1 MSGRRDRPDRKVDEV
16 RRMLEVP
23 RPQVP
28 ADLALRSAESGA
40 RLLRRHRAARRAAMC
55 LMCAAVVAFVV
66 WAAVTRPWEIPPAGT
81 TPPLEGW

>member
-1 MSGRRDRPDRKVDEV
+1 MSRRDRADRKVDEV
-16 RRMLEVP
+16 RRMLEGP

-28 ADLALRSAESGA
+28 ADLALRAAERGT
-40 RLLRRHRAARRAAMC
+40 RLLRRHRAARLVVRC

-66 WAAVTRPWEIPPAGT
+66 WAGITRPWELPPSGT

>member
-1 MSGRRDRPDRKVDEV
+1 MSGRDRPDRKVDEV

-28 ADLALRSAESGA
+28 ADLALRSAERGA
-40 RLLRRHRAARRAAMC
+40 RLLRRHRAARRVAMC

-66 WAAVTRPWEIPPAGT
+66 WAGVTRPWEVPPAGT